1 MLHPSYSELIDVL
14 NSDSDNDNQITSR
27 YTIVIAAAKRARQL
41 VDGAQKVT
49 KYSGNDK
56 AVSIA
61 VNEMSEGKI
70 KVKMN
75 AQAQQENREAAAN
88 AEAFEKKAEEKIS
101 LSLNFDHFDDDEEL
115 DDYDDFV
122 EEEEI
127 KSEDSKLIMD
137 LRLADD
143 FDDDIDG
150 DSFDE
155 EALDDDSFDE
165 EAFEDEDEFDDED
178 SYDD

>member
-14 NSDSDNDNQITSR
+14 NSDSDNDNQVTSR

-61 VNEMSEGKI
+61 VNEMAESKI

-75 AQAQQENREAAAN
+75 AQAQQENRDSLAN
-88 AEAFEKKAEEKIS
+88 DEIFKNKADEKVS
-101 LSLNFDHFDDDEEL
+101 LSLNFDNFDDNDEL
-115 DDYDDFV
+115 DDYDDFAD
-122 EEEEI
+122 EEEI
-127 KSEDSKLIMD
+127 KLDDSRHTMD
-137 LRLADD
+137 LSLE
-143 FDDDIDG
+143 DDID
-150 DSFDE
+150 DE
-155 EALDDDSFDE
+155 LDDDSFDDDS
-165 EAFEDEDEFDDED
+165 EDEDDYKDDAFDNED
-178 SYDD
+178 SYDDDDDYDD